1 MKTVELRAA
10 ASRLEKLHRR
20 FASCFG
26 RAEKRQHALGY
37 LRGLILGEGRKSA
50 EPMALVFGGS
60 TPDAPEIRQCHV
72 LAWQR
77 FLTVAHW
84 EANNVQREI
93 QAVFN
98 EEFVPTG
105 KKWSIGTVGI
115 IDESSFVKKGTESV
129 GVQRQWCGRMGKKEN
144 CQVGVFLV
152 GATPAGTV
160 LLDHQ
165 LFLPEHSWA
174 DNPERREKTRVP
186 AEIRFLTKPQ
196 IAVELWQRSLVRFD
210 WIVADSE
217 YGRNGDLLDALEAE
231 HQQYVLEVPADTT
244 VWIEEPS
251 RQTPDEN
258 VRQVRD
264 LAAAL
269 PKSAWRLLR
278 LREGTKGP
286 LVFAFA
292 RLRAWAVRHRHS
304 GPPIWV
310 LFRRSVDGK
319 ELQYYVSNANE
330 KTPLEPMAQVSG
342 CRWRVE
348 ELLEDGKM
356 YLGMADYEARS
367 WTSWHHHMSL
377 VALAHL
383 FVVQTRRDAKS
394 KIPDLTLDMAL
405 RIVRSAM
412 ERPQLTFDDAMELI
426 DYHRDR
432 NRQAKK
438 SHRKT
443 WLKNH
448 KRVWKKVML

>member
-10 ASRLEKLHRR
+10 ATRLEKLHRR
-20 FASCFG
+20 FAPCFG
-26 RAEKRQHALGY
+26 RVENRQHALGY

-60 TPDAPEIRQCHV
+60 TPDALEIQQAHV

-84 EANNVQREI
+84 EAFNVQREI
-93 QAVFN
+93 QSVFN
-98 EEFVPTG
+98 EEFAPAG
-105 KKWSIGTVGI
+105 KNWPIGTVGI
-115 IDESSFVKKGTESV
+115 IDESSFVKSGHESV
-129 GVQRQWCGRMGKKEN
+129 GVQKQWCGRLGKTEN

-160 LLDHQ
+160 LLDQQ
-165 LFLPEHSWA
+165 LFLPEHGWA
-174 DNPERREKTRVP
+174 DDPARREKTRVP
-186 AEIRFLTKPQ
+186 QDIRFLTKPQ
-196 IAVELWQRSLVRFD
+196 IAVELWQRSIVRFD
-210 WIVADSE
+210 WIVADEE
-217 YGRNGDLLDALEAE
+217 YGRNGELLDALEAE
-231 HQQYVLEVPADTT
+231 QQRYVLEVPADTT
-244 VWIEEPS
+244 VWIKEPT

-258 VRQVRD
+258 VRQVRG

-269 PKSAWRLLR
+269 PESAWQWLK
-278 LREGTKGP
+278 LREGAKGP

-292 RLRAWAVRHRHS
+292 RLRVWAVRHRHA

-319 ELQYYVSNANE
+319 ELKYYVSNADDR
-330 KTPLEPMAQVSG
+330 TPLKPMAQVSG

-348 ELLEDGKM
+348 VLFEDGKM
-356 YLGMADYEARS
+356 HLGMADYEARS
-367 WTSWHHHMSL
+367 WSSWHHHMSL

-383 FVVQTRRDAKS
+383 FVTQTRRDAKS
-394 KIPDLTLDMAL
+394 QIPDLTLDMAL

-412 ERPQLTFDDAMELI
+412 ERPQLTFDDALELI
-426 DYHRDR
+426 DYHRER

-443 WLKNH
+443 RLKKN